1 VSARAIGA
9 GPLAA
14 ALGSATPP
22 VLLDIRDPVEA
33 ERGHIPGATNLPRRR
48 IEFRIGELVRD
59 AATPIVVC
67 GGDDAR
73 GELAAATLQSLGYA
87 DVSFLAGGIAAWRAA
102 GERTARGNNVPSKT
116 FGEHVLHERQVPSID
131 AETLLQWQREGR
143 RIAIL
148 DVRTPGEHRQAC
160 IPGAISAPSF
170 DIALQAADLA
180 AETGAVVLHCA
191 GRTRSIIGARTLLEM
206 GVPRVVALEN
216 GTMGWLLAGHAV
228 ERGSTRQLAE
238 PTPASVDEAERTAL
252 RIANAAGVLRIDV
265 DALTALLAEPQRNF
279 SVFDVRSL
287 DEHDAGHIPG
297 STAVPGGQVVQRAD
311 DFIAVRGA
319 NIVLV
324 DEREARA
331 HLTGTWL
338 RRMGFPN
345 VSVLGGGVH
354 AWRATGRALA
364 TGRSRSRPLG
374 WAQACAAVTGLAVDA
389 VAAWRESHP
398 DARVL
403 HVDTSASYRTGH
415 LRGAQWVPRGWL
427 EQRIEC
433 LAQARDRPLLVSCA
447 DGAQSVYAAATLRGM
462 GYAQVRRIEG
472 GTRAWAAAGHALD
485 AAADMPPQDD
495 ELLAPYQRG
504 EQAMRDYIDWEKLL
518 VPAHSNEAPTDPSI
532 DTPRLA

>member
-1 VSARAIGA
+1 MSTRAIGPA
-9 GPLAA
+9 PLAV

-67 GGDDAR
+67 GGDDTRA
-73 GELAAATLQSLGYA
+73 ELAAATLRSLGYA
-87 DVSFLAGGIAAWRAA
+87 EVTFLDGGIAAWRAA

-116 FGEHVLHERQVPSID
+116 FGEHVLHDQQVPSID
-131 AETLLQWQREGR
+131 GATLLQWQREGR

-160 IPGAISAPSF
+160 IPGAVSAPSF

-180 AETGAVVLHCA
+180 AATDTLVLHCA
-191 GRTRSIIGARTLLEM
+191 GRTRSIIGTRTLLEM

-216 GTMGWLLAGHAV
+216 GTMGWLLAGHSV

-238 PTPASVDEAERTAL
+238 PTPASVDQAEQAAVRLA
-252 RIANAAGVLRIDV
+252 RAAGVRRIDA
-265 DALTALLAEPQRNF
+265 DALTALLAHPQRNL

-287 DEHDAGHIPG
+287 DEHDAGHIAG

-324 DEREARA
+324 DEQEARA

-345 VSVLGGGVH
+345 VSVLGGGVR
-354 AWRATGRALA
+354 AWRAAGRALA

-374 WAQACAAVTGLAVDA
+374 WAEASAAVTALAVDA

-398 DARVL
+398 DAPVL

-415 LRGAQWVPRGWL
+415 LPDAQWLPRGWL
-427 EQRIEC
+427 EQRIE
-433 LAQARDRPLLVSCA
+433 AIAPARDRPLLVSCA
-447 DGAQSVYAAATLRGM
+447 DGAQSVYAAATLRGL
-462 GYAQVRRIEG
+462 GYRCVRRVDG
-472 GTRAWAAAGHALD
+472 GTRAWAAAGHDLD
-485 AAADMPPQDD
+485 VAGDMPPQDD

-504 EQAMRDYIDWEKLL
+504 EQAMREYIDWEKLL